1 MKMKKVTS
9 MLLTVV
15 MALSLTAC
23 GGGAASTNTPATS
36 AGDDASAVS
45 TEADAPA
52 AAADGAVTVTIWSPT
67 DKEAVENWWTEKLG
81 EWNQAHPEIQVSR
94 EAIDRSDSY
103 AYENKITTA
112 ITSNDLPDIFF
123 VDGPTVSYYAAN
135 GIIVPMTSYFSQED
149 MDDFVDSTVM
159 QGTYNGELYAISAT
173 ESSVA
178 FYYNKEY
185 LADCGVD
192 VADLDSRTLENPL
205 TWSELEDIAKKCTT
219 DKYVGTHIIMDH
231 GEGLPYALE
240 PMFISN
246 GKDFV
251 SDDGSTAEG
260 YVNSS
265 ECVETAEYLASLIAN
280 GYANID
286 PIQDE
291 FLNGACATMLSGSWD
306 VAVLEGSATF
316 DWGVTY
322 YPVSDKTKKA
332 VSPCGDWSAAI
343 SKDCK
348 NVDAAGQFLQWLM
361 NTENTASYAARNAK
375 PATRVSAYTD
385 EAMADYSS
393 GARAMFVEQLQN
405 TAVPRPRTPSYSVFS
420 TKYAEAMT
428 NIFSEAASSHSVD
441 PTYIQSELDGVAS
454 AFQEDY
460 DTYYA
465 N

>member
-1 MKMKKVTS
+1 
-9 MLLTVV
+9 
-15 MALSLTAC
+15 
-23 GGGAASTNTPATS
+23 
-36 AGDDASAVS
+36 
-45 TEADAPA
+45 
-52 AAADGAVTVTIWSPT
+52 
-67 DKEAVENWWTEKLG
+67 
-81 EWNQAHPEIQVSR
+81 
-94 EAIDRSDSY
+94 
-103 AYENKITTA
+103 
-112 ITSNDLPDIFF
+112 
-123 VDGPTVSYYAAN
+123 SYYAAN
-135 GIIVPMTSYFSQED
+135 GIIVPMTSYFSQDD
-149 MDDFVDSTVM
+149 MSDFVDSTVA

-178 FYYNKEY
+178 FFYNKEY
-185 LADCGVD
+185 LAECGVD
-192 VADLDSRTLENPL
+192 VADLDSRTLDNPL
-205 TWSELEDIAKKCTT
+205 TWSELEEIAKQCTT

-260 YVNSS
+260 YVNSG
-265 ECVETAEYLASLIAN
+265 ECVETAEYLAKLIAN

-306 VAVLEGSATF
+306 VAVLEASATF

-322 YPVSDKTKKA
+322 YPVSDKTQKA

-343 SKDCK
+343 SRDCK

-361 NTENTASYAARNAK
+361 NSENTASYAARNAK
-375 PATRVSAYTD
+375 PATRVSAYDD
-385 EAMADYSS
+385 EAMADYAS

-428 NIFSEAASSHSVD
+428 NIFSEAASSHTVD
-441 PTYIQSELDGVAS
+441 SAYIQSELDGVAA

-460 DTYYA
+460 DMYYA

>member
-1 MKMKKVTS
+1 MNMKKVLS
-9 MLLTVV
+9 MLLVSA
-15 MALSLTAC
+15 MAMSLTAC
-23 GGGAASTNTPATS
+23 GGSGGGDSAAPTSGDSSAGTS
-36 AGDDASAVS
+36 A
-45 TEADAPA
+45 
-52 AAADGAVTVTIWSPT
+52 DGVVNISIWSPT
-67 DKEAVENWWTEKLG
+67 DKEAVEAWWTEKLA
-81 EWNQAHPEIQVSR
+81 EWNAEHPEIQVSR

-112 ITSNDLPDIFF
+112 VTSSDLPDIFF

-135 GIIVPMTSYFSQED
+135 GIIVPIDDYFSQED
-149 MDDFVDSTVM
+149 LSDFVPSTVA
-159 QGTYNGELYAISAT
+159 QCTYDGKLYAISAT

-178 FYYNKEY
+178 LYYNKDY
-185 LADCGVD
+185 LTECGVD
-192 VADLDSRTLENPL
+192 VADIDSRTVDNPL
-205 TWSELEDIAKKCTT
+205 TWSELEEIAQKCTT
-219 DKYVGTHIIMDH
+219 DNYVGTHIIMDH

-246 GKDFV
+246 GKDFI

-260 YVNSS
+260 YVNSP
-265 ECVETAEYLASLIAN
+265 ECVETAEYLANLIAN

-291 FLNGACATMLSGSWD
+291 FLNGACATMLGGSWD
-306 VAVLEGSATF
+306 IAILGASADF

-322 YPVSDKTKKA
+322 YPVSDNTKKA

-343 SKDCK
+343 SKDCQ
-348 NVDAAGQFLQWLM
+348 NVDAAGQFLQWLV
-361 NTENTASYAARNAK
+361 NTENTATYAAAIAK
-375 PATRVSAYTD
+375 PATRNSAYD
-385 EAMADYSS
+385 DPAMAEYAD
-393 GARAMFVEQLQN
+393 APLAMIVEQLQN

-428 NIFSEAASSHSVD
+428 NIFSEAASTHTVD
-441 PTYIQSELDGVAS
+441 TEYIQSELDGVAA

-460 DTYYA
+460 DMYYA

>member
-1 MKMKKVTS
+1 MNMKKVLS
-9 MLLTVV
+9 MLLVSA
-15 MALSLTAC
+15 MAMSLTAC
-23 GGGAASTNTPATS
+23 GSSGGGDSAAPTSGDSS
-36 AGDDASAVS
+36 AGASA
-45 TEADAPA
+45 
-52 AAADGAVTVTIWSPT
+52 DGVVNISIWSPT
-67 DKEAVENWWTEKLG
+67 DKEAVEAWWTEKLA
-81 EWNQAHPEIQVSR
+81 EWNAEHPEIQVSR

-112 ITSNDLPDIFF
+112 VTSSDLPDIFF

-135 GIIVPMTSYFSQED
+135 GIIVPIDDYFSQED
-149 MDDFVDSTVM
+149 LSDFVPSTVA
-159 QGTYNGELYAISAT
+159 QCTYDGKLYAISAT

-178 FYYNKEY
+178 LYYNKDY
-185 LADCGVD
+185 LTECGVD
-192 VADLDSRTLENPL
+192 VADIDSRTVDNPL
-205 TWSELEDIAKKCTT
+205 TWSELEEIAQKCTT
-219 DKYVGTHIIMDH
+219 DNYVGTHIIMDH

-246 GKDFV
+246 GKDFI

-260 YVNSS
+260 YVNSP
-265 ECVETAEYLASLIAN
+265 ECVETAEYLANLIAN

-291 FLNGACATMLSGSWD
+291 FLNGACATMLGGSWD
-306 VAVLEGSATF
+306 IAILGASADF

-322 YPVSDKTKKA
+322 YPVSDNTKKA

-343 SKDCK
+343 SKDCQ
-348 NVDAAGQFLQWLM
+348 NVDAAGQFLQWLV
-361 NTENTASYAARNAK
+361 NTENTATYAAAIAK
-375 PATRVSAYTD
+375 PATRNSAYD
-385 EAMADYSS
+385 DPAMAEYADEPL
-393 GARAMFVEQLQN
+393 AMIVEQLQN

-428 NIFSEAASSHSVD
+428 NIFSEAASTHTVD
-441 PTYIQSELDGVAS
+441 TEYIQSELDGVSA

-460 DTYYA
+460 DMYYA